1 MFAFTGFYMHES
13 QLLITKSSTM
23 GGTDEDRDA
32 IYKAVLTS
40 HLFIWW
46 HLMTE
51 SGKHRHLLS
60 NALLKLLVFLI
71 WRNIVRD
78 VHNTF
83 KCFACV
89 FIASIVSTFAVM
101 RCHGESEVSVVLF
114 YHCQVV
120 QVEHYLSHRR
130 SISNDDENYNH
141 RDGDALGE
149 IITSQVNTSPTYL
162 SRTSCCKYS
171 RARTREKSHS
181 PHLHKWWRE
190 SRSSWG
196 RGMSIL
202 TSEWGV
208 IARHLTQRCTSRILV
223 SVKEIWTKRHCI

>member
-71 WRNIVRD
+71 
-78 VHNTF
+78 
-83 KCFACV
+83 
-89 FIASIVSTFAVM
+89 
-101 RCHGESEVSVVLF
+101 
-114 YHCQVV
+114 
-120 QVEHYLSHRR
+120 
-130 SISNDDENYNH
+130 
-141 RDGDALGE
+141 
-149 IITSQVNTSPTYL
+149 
-162 SRTSCCKYS
+162 
-171 RARTREKSHS
+171 
-181 PHLHKWWRE
+181 
-190 SRSSWG
+190 
-196 RGMSIL
+196 
-202 TSEWGV
+202 
-208 IARHLTQRCTSRILV
+208 
-223 SVKEIWTKRHCI
+223 